1 MSYPLPTAT
10 TSPMTSR
17 RQTTALLAAG
27 AAVLYLA
34 GYYLPL
40 LDIGG
45 RTMIQR
51 VVEQAAASSADQVLV
66 ATDDERIA
74 AAVYDPRG
82 RSSSIA
88 AMTDA
93 DLPSGTD
100 RVAVVARQQAAIHR
114 GARGGLRRRP
124 WKRGDRLFATDL
136 RGRWGRRRWR
146 RGSAGRGRRTVELQG
161 IR

>member
-1 MSYPLPTAT
+1 MAYHVVIPARYASARLP
-10 TSPMTSR
+10 
-17 RQTTALLAAG
+17 G
-27 AAVLYLA
+27 K
-34 GYYLPL
+34 PL

-93 DLPSGTD
+93 DLPSGAD
-100 RVAVVARQQAAIHR
+100 RVAVVARQQGWDDDTIVVNVQGDEPFVPPRLIDQVA
-114 GARGGLRRRP
+114 GLLVRDP
-124 WKRGDRLFATDL
+124 VADIATL
-136 RGRWGRRRWR
+136 ATPI
-146 RGSAGRGRRTVELQG
+146 SVCMCLKMTPVKP
-161 IR
+161 